1 MSWKNIMKG
10 SQLRDT
16 HLQLQDLAFEFDDIV
31 DILKD
36 MAHEEIP
43 KTKDMTNPDHVS
55 DVREALKKIKE
66 MDLFRLR

>member
-1 MSWKNIMKG
+1 MSWKNIMKDI
-10 SQLRDT
+10 QLRDT
-16 HLQLQDLAFEFDDIV
+16 HLQLQDLSNEFDDIA

-43 KTKDMTNPDHVS
+43 KSMDITNPDHIR
-55 DVREALKKIKE
+55 DVIEALQKIKE